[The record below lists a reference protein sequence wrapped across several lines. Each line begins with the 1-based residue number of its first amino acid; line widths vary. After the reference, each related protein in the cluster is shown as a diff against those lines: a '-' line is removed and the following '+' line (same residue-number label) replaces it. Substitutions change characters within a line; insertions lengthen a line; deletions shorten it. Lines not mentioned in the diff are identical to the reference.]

1 MVSTTILMCSGPTA
15 PQSTAWA
22 SSPRIGGASAP
33 VGISRGKICFAAA
46 TRAFASAGE
55 ITSACRSSA
64 AVEEHDR
71 SAAKPWVSISPA

>member
-1 MVSTTILMCSGPTA
+1 MVSTMIFTCSGPTA

-22 SSPRIGGASAP
+22 SSGRIGGASAP
-33 VGISRGKICFAAA
+33 VGISRGRICRAAA

-55 ITSACRSSA
+55 MTSACRSNA
-64 AVEEHDR
+64 AVEVQDR